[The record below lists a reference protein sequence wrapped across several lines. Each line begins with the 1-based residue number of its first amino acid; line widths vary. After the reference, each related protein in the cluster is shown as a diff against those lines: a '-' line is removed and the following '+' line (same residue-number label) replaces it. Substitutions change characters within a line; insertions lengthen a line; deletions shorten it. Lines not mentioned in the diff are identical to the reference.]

1 MLSFITGSLKGK
13 LLAIVMLMA
22 SVSAVISVVSW
33 RGLEQ
38 MNDEIAYI
46 VDNSVKK
53 AILVEE
59 IRCDLTVVSRST
71 LGMIAADSKENV
83 ERYYSQSRAA
93 REHLAKMI
101 EELRTLVD
109 DKTRRDLEEFEKQF
123 AQYLAVNEQV
133 RTAAIADDD
142 AAAIA
147 LESGPGERFLEAS
160 EAELDDIL
168 EAVMASLVS
177 DKAEADA
184 LYGRSRVKIA
194 AFASIGIVT
203 GFVIAWLIVRAI
215 IGSVNLVLAR
225 ATEISVKDLSGKP
238 LPIKGKDELA
248 QLTGAVNEMS
258 LSLQKMVSEVTQSA
272 NEVAAAATEIAASAE
287 EMSTGM
293 LEQTDQVNQVSA
305 AIEEMA
311 QSITEVASK
320 SAGAADNAEN
330 SGRTAQQGNEIVKQ
344 AVERMLAIDEAVTA
358 SSRSVSELGRRGEQI
373 GEIISVINDIA
384 DQTNL
389 LALNAAIEAAR
400 AGEHGRGFAVVAD
413 EVRKLADRTTKATD
427 EIAESITAIQTET
440 GEAVQRMDRGSEEVK
455 AGVESVQ
462 QAGVSL
468 TEIVQGAQEVASMV
482 SGIAAAAEEQSAAST
497 QVSQSVQSINA
508 ITRQSSEGARQ
519 AAEGAT
525 MMSQRAEQL
534 RSLVAEFKLAA

>member
-13 LLAIVMLMA
+13 LLAIVILMA
-22 SVSAVISVVSW
+22 GVSVVISVVSW

-38 MNDEIAYI
+38 MNDEISYL
-46 VDNSVKK
+46 VDYSVQK

-59 IRCDLTVVSRST
+59 IRCDLTVVSRGT
-71 LGMIAADSKENV
+71 LGMIAADNEEYI
-83 ERYYSQSRAA
+83 ERFYSQSRVA

-101 EELRTLVD
+101 EELRLLVD
-109 DKTRRDLEEFEKQF
+109 DKTRRDLEDFEKSF
-123 AQYLAVNEQV
+123 AEYLVVNEQV
-133 RTAAIADDD
+133 RTAALAHDD
-142 AAAIA
+142 AAALT
-147 LESGPGERFLEAS
+147 LENGPGRRLLEAC
-160 EAELDDIL
+160 EADLDDIL
-168 EAVMASLVS
+168 ETVMAGLVA

-184 LYGRSRVKIA
+184 LYNRSRVKIV
-194 AFASIGIVT
+194 AFASIGILS
-203 GFVIAWLIVRAI
+203 GLAIAWLIVRAI
-215 IGSVNLVLAR
+215 IGSVNLVLDRAR
-225 ATEISVKDLSGKP
+225 EISVKDLSGRP

-248 QLTGAVNEMS
+248 QLTSAVNEMS
-258 LSLQKMVSEVTQSA
+258 ISLQTMVSEVTQSA

-287 EMSTGM
+287 EMSSGM

-462 QAGVSL
+462 QAGTSL
-468 TEIVQGAQEVASMV
+468 SEIVQGAQEVASMV

-534 RSLVAEFKLAA
+534 RSLVAEFKLPA